1 MNASE
6 SEEEEEGQ
14 LLGHHFIYVFIIFC
28 LSNVNMWL
36 TGGDH
41 HSGTSSA
48 KGLELT
54 TMFIQE
60 VMSMHCKVKNGCSLR
75 WPFHTTRGRICR
87 DVLWQILTNHH
98 IEKLLCYELPSPFPD
113 TYIK

>member
-6 SEEEEEGQ
+6 SEEEEERQ
-14 LLGHHFIYVFIIFC
+14 LLGHYFIYVFIIFC

-41 HSGTSSA
+41 QQVVRHPS
-48 KGLELT
+48 KGLELM

-60 VMSMHCKVKNGCSLR
+60 VMSMQCKVVKNGCSLR
-75 WPFHTTRGRICR
+75 WPFDTTRGR
-87 DVLWQILTNHH
+87 DL
-98 IEKLLCYELPSPFPD
+98 
-113 TYIK
+113 

>member
-6 SEEEEEGQ
+6 SKEEEEEERQ
-14 LLGHHFIYVFIIFC
+14 LLGHYFIYVFIIFC

-41 HSGTSSA
+41 QQVIRHPS

-60 VMSMHCKVKNGCSLR
+60 VICPCNVKLKTAVVCEYNPGQRS
-75 WPFHTTRGRICR
+75 IESS
-87 DVLWQILTNHH
+87 LTN
-98 IEKLLCYELPSPFPD
+98 PD
-113 TYIK
+113 KSSH